1 MTNALQKFGEVVKY
15 VTKSSAKYIQKAYTN
30 ITQNV
35 IQLESREATV
45 VRELRLPKGGMER
58 RMFRITHKM
67 IKYGNILQIL
77 LQLTI
82 LVTFPPKSWKNA
94 RYRINL

>member
-30 ITQNV
+30 ITQKV

-45 VRELRLPKGGMER
+45 VREMRQTKD
-58 RMFRITHKM
+58 
-67 IKYGNILQIL
+67 
-77 LQLTI
+77 
-82 LVTFPPKSWKNA
+82 
-94 RYRINL
+94 

>member
-1 MTNALQKFGEVVKY
+1 MTNTLQKFGEVVKY

-45 VRELRLPKGGMER
+45 VRELRLPKGGMTR
-58 RMFRITHKM
+58 KMFRI
-67 IKYGNILQIL
+67 
-77 LQLTI
+77 
-82 LVTFPPKSWKNA
+82 
-94 RYRINL
+94 